1 MQTCFESEYYPQ
13 YFDGNC
19 THDSSI
25 RFVAQI
31 IAYTKDRDFI
41 EQLILSGL
49 PENYDGNSLRELYGS
64 IGGALKKGYDERN
77 HDDNKKDSKSDILL
91 QMIKCEDVE
100 FFHDEY
106 DRGYISIGRD
116 GKGRQNIPLNSS
128 AAQSWFKGLF
138 YKKKNKVISAQAC
151 KDAVEVLIA
160 RAIHDCEQKS
170 VFLRVAP
177 NKKSVVVNLADD
189 DGNVV
194 VIDKNGYSIT
204 KDSPVV
210 FIKSVGMEALPE
222 PESGGDLRA
231 FQKLLGLNDINF
243 CRVLAFLIGCLK
255 PDGPYLF
262 LLVEGEQGSGKS
274 FLCLLLKMLIDPS
287 RAAKL
292 RLPDSERDLM
302 IQAKQSYLLLFDN
315 LSGMKGDLSD
325 ALCSLSTGGG
335 FATRKLY
342 TDDEQ
347 QLFNESRPYIL
358 NGITSIANRP
368 DLLERS
374 VSISLPTMPEN
385 QRKTEEEILRQF
397 YELRPKILGKLFDIV
412 ACAIRRFDEV
422 KTPTSIRM
430 ADAAKWLV
438 AAEPA
443 TGFAEGAILHALE
456 SSQNEVVV
464 ERMASNSLAVALA
477 SVLTIRGEHNGTIGG
492 LYSALEGHSSK
503 YDRDFPPTSAHLS
516 RTLVRMRP
524 ALAKAGIMV
533 EFGAKK
539 RKGRIVKVWMKEE
552 TIFAEDRKFWSEES
566 AKIEY

>member
-1 MQTCFESEYYPQ
+1 MQTCFESEHYPR
-13 YFDGNC
+13 YFDGKD
-19 THDSSI
+19 THDSSN

-49 PENYDGNSLRELYGS
+49 PENYNGNSLRELNGS
-64 IGGALKKGYDERN
+64 IKGALENGYDERN
-77 HDDNKKDSKSDILL
+77 NDDNKNASKSDILL
-91 QMIKCEDVE
+91 RMLDCEDVE

-116 GKGRQNIPLNSS
+116 GKGRQNLPLNSS

-138 YKKKNKVISAQAC
+138 YKKKGRVISSQAC

-160 RAIHDCEQKS
+160 RAIHDCKQKS

-177 NKKSVVVNLADD
+177 HEKSLIVNLADD

-194 VIDKNGYSIT
+194 VIDKNGYRIT

-210 FIKSVGMEALPE
+210 FIKSSGMGALPE
-222 PESGGDLRA
+222 PKSGGDLRE
-231 FQKLLGLNDINF
+231 FKKLLGLSDINF
-243 CRVLAFLIGCLK
+243 CRVLAFIIGCLK

-287 RAAKL
+287 NAAKL
-292 RLPDSERDLM
+292 RMPDSERDLM
-302 IQAKQSYLLLFDN
+302 IHAKQNHLLLFDN

-347 QLFNESRPYIL
+347 QIFNESRPYIL
-358 NGITSIANRP
+358 NGITSIATRP

-374 VSISLPTMPEN
+374 VSINLPAMPEN
-385 QRKTEEEILRQF
+385 QRKTEGEILRQF

-422 KTPTSIRM
+422 KTPTTIRM
-430 ADAAKWLV
+430 ADAAKWLI
-438 AAEPA
+438 AAEPE
-443 TGFAEGAILHALE
+443 TGFAEGVILHALE
-456 SSQNEVVV
+456 SSQNDAMI
-464 ERMASNSLAVALA
+464 ERMANDSLSEAL
-477 SVLTIRGEHNGTIGG
+477 IRVITDGPYNGTIGL
-492 LYSALEGHSSK
+492 LYERLK
-503 YDRDFPPTSAHLS
+503 QTNPTYDRFFPSSPSHLS
-516 RTLVRMRP
+516 KTLARMRP
-524 ALAKAGIMV
+524 AFNKIGIKI
-533 EFGAKK
+533 EFGTKTRNGK
-539 RKGRIVKVWMKEE
+539 NIFVWLEEVGSYEDAQKLWKEQY
-552 TIFAEDRKFWSEES
+552 D
-566 AKIEY
+566 KILY